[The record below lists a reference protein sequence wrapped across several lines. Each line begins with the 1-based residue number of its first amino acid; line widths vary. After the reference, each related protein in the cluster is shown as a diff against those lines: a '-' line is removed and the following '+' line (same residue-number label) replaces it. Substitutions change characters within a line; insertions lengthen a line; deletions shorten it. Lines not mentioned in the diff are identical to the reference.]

1 MCELASMKSVTALLL
16 CLSTSTILAQQWE
29 LVTPVKTRSEL
40 PAIQMTGPTT
50 GYMIDR
56 VMGFV
61 LKTTDAG
68 DSWKRFPFNMIDKPK
83 ALWMWD
89 EQRGIIAANSGR
101 FYRTSNG
108 WDLATSVYQP
118 TWGNGSCIH
127 FVNDT
132 LGWAGME
139 SGKILRTTDAGASWT
154 VQASGTTNAIMD
166 LHFVDEL
173 HGFAC
178 ATGSVALRTD
188 DGGETWT
195 LLTLPTGTSLRRIH
209 FTDALNGI
217 GVGIG
222 GVIARTS
229 DGGDTW
235 TPVTSPTANSL
246 LGLHVRGNRMIAMG
260 TWGTV
265 LTSIDG
271 GSNWSQQALDLLDLY
286 GASLDASGIG
296 LLAGKAR
303 VYRTVDMGDT
313 WEPVQIGTYHT
324 YLNKASFGTASM
336 GASAGWLTSGGL
348 ENGVIRTED
357 GGRHWTNAAAGNAQW
372 LGVHLRPDGVGW
384 LGGGS
389 GANRHTTD
397 FFATSTN
404 HSGPSVAIRCTW
416 AFSSSTA
423 IVAGGYVNAG
433 CYRTSNTG
441 GTWDYSPTGNV
452 YDIWFV
458 DDQLGFCGGEGG
470 TLQKSTDGGASWQP
484 LTSPTS
490 GDIYS
495 VFFLNDTLG
504 FLGCQGASW
513 KTVDGGASWTMMGSL
528 PQYTMFIEFT
538 NPDTGYAVSTAGYG
552 MMTTD
557 GGENWDLIVPQPFD
571 AQIGDGALADGA
583 LFAFGRYGD
592 VYRAELACPSV
603 AVVPNVLA
611 VGDMLCTGERPG
623 LQWFLDGEAIA
634 DGTTP
639 CITATT
645 PGSYTVV
652 TTNALGCVSA
662 PSVPVDVI
670 GTHVDRL
677 TEASPMISPNP
688 TDGPLTIRFHDTG
701 NHHLV
706 INDAQGRTMQ
716 RIRVSGP
723 RSVVDLSGLP
733 PGIYLLRESSS
744 NWSARIVKE

>member
-1 MCELASMKSVTALLL
+1 MKATLAVLAGLMVSM
-16 CLSTSTILAQQWE
+16 TSAQQWD

-40 PAIQMTGPTT
+40 PTVQMTGPTT

-61 LKTTDAG
+61 MKTTDVG

-108 WDLATSVYQP
+108 WDAVTSVYQP

-139 SGKILRTTDAGASWT
+139 SGKILRTTDAGATWT
-154 VQASGTTNAIMD
+154 LQSSGTTNAIMD
-166 LHFVDEL
+166 LHFVDEM

-178 ATGSVALRTD
+178 ATGLVALRTD
-188 DGGETWT
+188 DGGDTWT
-195 LLTLPTGTSLRRIH
+195 LLSLPTGTSLRRIH

-222 GVIARTS
+222 GVIARTA
-229 DGGDTW
+229 DGGDSW
-235 TPVTSPTANSL
+235 DPVTSPTANSL
-246 LGLHVRGNRMIAMG
+246 LGLHVRGDRLIAMG
-260 TWGTV
+260 TSGTV
-265 LTSIDG
+265 ITSADG

-286 GASLDASGIG
+286 SASIDDSGIG
-296 LLAGKAR
+296 LLTGKAR
-303 VYRTVDMGDT
+303 VYRSLDFGES

-324 YLNKASFGTASM
+324 YLNKASFGNQSK
-336 GASAGWLTSGGL
+336 GAAAGWLTSGGF

-397 FFATSTN
+397 YFATSTSHN
-404 HSGPSVAIRCTW
+404 GPSVAIRSTW
-416 AFSSSTA
+416 AFSASTA
-423 IVAGGYVNAG
+423 IVAGGYVNGG
-433 CYRTSNTG
+433 CYRTTNG
-441 GTWDYSPTGNV
+441 GSSWAYSATGNI

-495 VFFLNDTLG
+495 IFFLNDTLG
-504 FLGCQGASW
+504 FLGCQGTSW
-513 KTVDGGASWTMMGSL
+513 KTVNGGDSWTMMGSL
-528 PQYTMFIEFT
+528 PQYTMYIQFT
-538 NPDTGYAVSTAGYG
+538 DPDTGYAVSVNGYG
-552 MMTTD
+552 MATTD
-557 GGENWDLIVPQPFD
+557 GGDTWDLVVPEPFD
-571 AQIGDGALADGA
+571 ALIGDGALVDGA

-592 VYRAELACPSV
+592 VYRAELSCPSI
-603 AVVPNVLA
+603 ASVPNVLA

-623 LQWFLDGEAIA
+623 MQWYLDGDAIP

-639 CITATT
+639 CIAASA

-662 PSVPVDVI
+662 PSMPVQVI
-670 GTHVDRL
+670 GTSIDRM
-677 TEASPMISPNP
+677 AVGSPMISPNP
-688 TDGPLTIRFHDTG
+688 TNGPITMSFVDSDLHM
-701 NHHLV
+701 LV
-706 INDAQGRTMQ
+706 ICDAQGRTVRSQ
-716 RIRVSGP
+716 QVSGQQTVIDLGALP
-723 RSVVDLSGLP
+723 PGVYLARDLSGT
-733 PGIYLLRESSS
+733 
-744 NWSARIVKE
+744 WSARFVKE

>member
-1 MCELASMKSVTALLL
+1 MGDLATMKSTFALLSSL
-16 CLSTSTILAQQWE
+16 MLSTVSAQQWE

-40 PAIQMTGPTT
+40 PAVRMTGPTT

-68 DSWKRFPFNMIDKPK
+68 DSWKRFPFNMLDKPK

-108 WDLATSVYQP
+108 WDAVTSVFQP
-118 TWGNGSCIH
+118 TWGNGSCIY

-139 SGKILRTTDAGASWT
+139 SGKILRTTDAGATWT
-154 VQASGTTNAIMD
+154 LQTSGTTNAIMD

-178 ATGSVALRTD
+178 ATGLVALRTD
-188 DGGETWT
+188 DGGATWT
-195 LLTLPTGTSLRRIH
+195 LLSLPTGTSLRRIH
-209 FTDALNGI
+209 FTDSMNGI

-229 DGGDTW
+229 DAGDSW
-235 TPVTSPTANSL
+235 EPVTSPTANSL

-265 LTSIDG
+265 ITSTDG
-271 GSNWSQQALDLLDLY
+271 GSNWSQLALDVLDLY
-286 GASLDASGIG
+286 SASFDESGIG
-296 LLAGKAR
+296 LLTGKAR
-303 VYRTVDMGDT
+303 VYRSLDFGDT

-324 YLNKASFGTASM
+324 YLSKASFGNESM

-357 GGRHWTNAAAGNAQW
+357 GGRHWTNTAAGSAQW

-404 HSGPSVAIRCTW
+404 HTGPSVAIRSTW
-416 AFSSSTA
+416 AFSTSTA
-423 IVAGGYVNAG
+423 IVAGGYVNGG
-433 CYRTSNTG
+433 CYRTTNG
-441 GTWDYSPTGNV
+441 GSSWAYSATGNI

-458 DDQLGFCGGEGG
+458 DGQLGFCGGEGG
-470 TLQKSTDGGASWQP
+470 ALQKSVDGGASWQP
-484 LTSPTS
+484 LTSPTT

-495 VFFLNDTLG
+495 IFFLNDTLG
-504 FLGCQGASW
+504 FLGCQGSSW
-513 KTVDGGASWTMMGSL
+513 KTVNGGDSWTIMGSL
-528 PQYTMFIEFT
+528 PQYTMYIEFT
-538 NPDTGYAVSTAGYG
+538 DPDTGYAVSVGGYG

-571 AQIGDGALADGA
+571 ALIGDGALVDGA

-592 VYRAELACPSV
+592 VYRAELQCPV
-603 AVVPNVLA
+603 TANVPNVLS

-623 LQWFLDGEAIA
+623 VQWYLDGSPLP

-639 CITATT
+639 CITTDV

-652 TTNALGCVSA
+652 TTSALGCISA
-662 PSVPVDVI
+662 PSAPVLVI
-670 GTHVDRL
+670 GTSLPSKSDK
-677 TEASPMISPNP
+677 APAISPNP
-688 TDGPLTIRFHDTG
+688 TNGLLNVNFTESRTRTLLVCDSQGKVVQRLRTNSQQATI
-701 NHHLV
+701 
-706 INDAQGRTMQ
+706 
-716 RIRVSGP
+716 
-723 RSVVDLSGLP
+723 DLSGMP
-733 PGIYLLRESSS
+733 QGIYLLRETAVD
-744 NWSARIVKE
+744 WSARIIKE